1 VPTARFSTSAFWRP
15 VTDARALLRFR
26 FGSVRRPRA
35 LRWALVLVLLLTV
48 ATAVVPAFVPRAGDS
63 DQALQV
69 AVVIPT
75 AMAGFLLLSV
85 VSGIASGGGRE
96 LISRDQA
103 VAYPV
108 SAATDHLGALIMAPL
123 NIAWLLQAWA
133 LLGATA
139 FAQGG
144 SKLGYAQ
151 PLMVLWMVAATA
163 LGQLIAWT
171 AEAVRRGPFGVGIMR
186 GVLIGFGAVAL
197 GVQLAGHTADVLDRV
212 PTQWI
217 LVSGLTGFGW
227 RWVSAVA
234 LLLVIAVVSTVA
246 GAWPA
251 RWASLRMPHDE
262 QKIESGLREARP
274 DPRFDWLGM
283 LRLDRASVWRSVP
296 IRRGMTV
303 LAVGPGLVAL
313 FGDLT
318 WPTMTILP
326 GLVASGG
333 ALLFGVNVWCLDGRG
348 GLWRENLP
356 ISPRTGF
363 WVRALVIG
371 EFLGFAALITI
382 ALASVRAGIPASQE
396 AMALLC
402 TVVVVLVQVVGA
414 AMRWSGQHPYP
425 SDLRSARATPAP
437 PVVMVGYSARLALS
451 TTITGMVFSG
461 LAQVPQ
467 WWLSL
472 VVALPCLCWSFG
484 RLVRAADRWTDPA
497 RRSYVVT
504 TVAA

>member
-1 VPTARFSTSAFWRP
+1 MPTAPFSTSAFWRP
-15 VTDARALLRFR
+15 AAATRALLQFR
-26 FGSVRRPRA
+26 LGTVRRPRVLRVA
-35 LRWALVLVLLLTV
+35 LLCMVILTV
-48 ATAVVPAFVPRAGDS
+48 AAAVVPAFVSQAGAS
-63 DQALQV
+63 NQALEV

-75 AMAGFLLLSV
+75 AMAAFLVLTII
-85 VSGIASGGGRE
+85 SGIASGGGRE

-108 SAATDHLGALIMAPL
+108 SPATDHLGALIMAPL

-139 FAQGG
+139 FAFG
-144 SKLGYAQ
+144 SDDLLRLQ
-151 PLMVLWMVAATA
+151 PILLLWLLTATS
-163 LGQLIAWT
+163 LGQVLAWT
-171 AEAVRRGPFGVGIMR
+171 AETVRRGRFGIWVMR
-186 GVLIGFGAVAL
+186 GLLVTAAAVAL
-197 GVQLAGHTADVLDRV
+197 LVQLTGHVGDVLDRV
-212 PTQWI
+212 PTSWLLTQALKGWS
-217 LVSGLTGFGW
+217 LGWLGAAGLLI
-227 RWVSAVA
+227 S
-234 LLLVIAVVSTVA
+234 LIAVCVVA

-274 DPRFDWLGM
+274 DPRFGWLGM
-283 LRLDRASVWRSVP
+283 VRLDRASVWRSVP

-303 LAVGPGLVAL
+303 LAVGPGVVAL

-318 WPTMTILP
+318 WSSMTILP

-363 WVRALVIG
+363 WVRALVVG

-382 ALASVRAGIPASQE
+382 ALASIRAGIPAPEE

-402 TVVVVLVQVVGA
+402 TVLVVLVQVVGA
-414 AMRWSGQHPYP
+414 AMRWSGKNPYP

-461 LAQVPQ
+461 LAQVPL
-467 WWLSL
+467 WWLSP
-472 VVALPCLCWSFG
+472 VIALPCVCWSLG
-484 RLVRAADRWTDPA
+484 RLVRAADRWSDPV

>member
-1 VPTARFSTSAFWRP
+1 VPTAPSWTRAFWRP
-15 VTDARALLRFR
+15 VRDTWALLSFR
-26 FGSVRRPRA
+26 LGTVRRPRV
-35 LRWALVLVLLLTV
+35 LRGALVAMVLVTLAV
-48 ATAVVPAFVPRAGDS
+48 AVVPAYVP
-63 DQALQV
+63 QAHTSEQAFRLSLI
-69 AVVIPT
+69 IPT
-75 AMAGFLLLSV
+75 AMAAFLVLSI

-108 SAATDHLGALIMAPL
+108 SPATDHLGALVMAPL

-133 LLGATA
+133 LLGVAA
-139 FAQGG
+139 F
-144 SKLGYAQ
+144 SLGPDFLWKVQ
-151 PLMVLWMVAATA
+151 PVMVLWLLTATS
-163 LGQLIAWT
+163 LGQALAWT
-171 AEAVRRGPFGVGIMR
+171 AETVRRGPFGIWIMR
-186 GVLIGFGAVAL
+186 GLLVTTGVTALLVQLTGHVGDLLDKVPTGWILTKALLGGLGGL
-197 GVQLAGHTADVLDRV
+197 GVAG
-212 PTQWI
+212 
-217 LVSGLTGFGW
+217 
-227 RWVSAVA
+227 
-234 LLLVIAVVSTVA
+234 LLVGLSVVCVVA

-274 DPRFDWLGM
+274 DPRFGWLGM

-313 FGDLT
+313 LGDLT
-318 WPTMTILP
+318 WPSMTILP

-363 WVRALVIG
+363 WVRAAVVG
-371 EFLGFAALITI
+371 DFLGFAALITI
-382 ALASVRAGIPASQE
+382 ALASIRAGVPTPEE

-414 AMRWSGQHPYP
+414 AMRWSGTNPYP

-461 LAQVPQ
+461 LAQVPL
-467 WWLSL
+467 WWLSPL
-472 VVALPCLCWSFG
+472 IALPFVCWSLG
-484 RLVRAADRWTDPA
+484 RLLRAAHRWSDPF
-497 RRSYVVT
+497 RRSYVVR

>member
-1 VPTARFSTSAFWRP
+1 VPTALSSTSAFWRP
-15 VTDARALLRFR
+15 VADTRALLRFR
-26 FGSVRRPRA
+26 LGTVRRPRVLRVA
-35 LRWALVLVLLLTV
+35 LLAMGLLT
-48 ATAVVPAFVPRAGDS
+48 AAAAVVPAFIAGAHDSERAFRV
-63 DQALQV
+63 AL
-69 AVVIPT
+69 ILPT
-75 AMAGFLLLSV
+75 AMAAFLFLTV

-108 SAATDHLGALIMAPL
+108 SPATDHLGALLMAPL

-139 FAQGG
+139 YA
-144 SKLGYAQ
+144 LG
-151 PLMVLWMVAATA
+151 PGFLWKIEPVVVLWLLTATSF
-163 LGQLIAWT
+163 GQVLAWT
-171 AEAVRRGPFGVGIMR
+171 AETIRRGPFGIWIMR
-186 GVLIGFGAVAL
+186 GLLVAVASAAL
-197 GVQLAGHTADVLDRV
+197 LVQLTGHVGDVLDRV
-212 PTQWI
+212 PTQWMFTH
-217 LVSGLTGFGW
+217 GLTFDLQW
-227 RWVSAVA
+227 IEVVA
-234 LLLVIAVVSTVA
+234 LLAALTTACTVA

-274 DPRFDWLGM
+274 DPKFGWLGM
-283 LRLDRASVWRSVP
+283 VRLDRASVWRSVP

-303 LAVGPGLVAL
+303 LAVGPGVVAL

-318 WPTMTILP
+318 WPSMTILP

-363 WVRALVIG
+363 WVRALVVG
-371 EFLGFAALITI
+371 EFLGFAALVTI
-382 ALASVRAGIPASQE
+382 ALASIRAGIPDAEE
-396 AMALLC
+396 AMAMAC

-414 AMRWSGQHPYP
+414 AMRWSGRNPYP

-451 TTITGMVFSG
+451 TTLTGMLFSG
-461 LAQVPQ
+461 LAEVPV
-467 WWLSL
+467 WWFSPLM
-472 VVALPCLCWSFG
+472 ALPCVCWSLG
-484 RLVRAADRWTDPA
+484 RLFRAADRWSDPV

>member
-1 VPTARFSTSAFWRP
+1 MPTAPFSTSAFWRP
-15 VTDARALLRFR
+15 VRDTRALLSFR
-26 FGSVRRPRA
+26 VGTVRRPRVLRGA
-35 LRWALVLVLLLTV
+35 LALMLLV
-48 ATAVVPAFVPRAGDS
+48 TAAAAIVPAYVP
-63 DQALQV
+63 QARTSEQAFRIALI
-69 AVVIPT
+69 IPT
-75 AMAGFLLLSV
+75 AMAAFLLLSI

-108 SAATDHLGALIMAPL
+108 SPATDHLGALIMAPL
-123 NIAWLLQAWA
+123 NIAWLLQSWA
-133 LLGATA
+133 LLGAAA
-139 FAQGG
+139 FA
-144 SKLGYAQ
+144 LGPSFLWKVQ
-151 PLMVLWMVAATA
+151 PIMLLWLVTATA
-163 LGQLIAWT
+163 LGQVLAWT
-171 AEAVRRGPFGVGIMR
+171 AESVRRGEHGIWLMR
-186 GVLIGFGAVAL
+186 GLLVTAGLVAL
-197 GVQLAGHTADVLDRV
+197 VVQLTGHVGDLLDKV
-212 PTQWI
+212 PTGWLLTQA
-217 LVSGLTGFGW
+217 LRGGLGW
-227 RWVSAVA
+227 LGVAA
-234 LLLVIAVVSTVA
+234 LLLALTAVCVVA

-262 QKIESGLREARP
+262 QKIESGLREARR
-274 DPRFDWLGM
+274 DPRFGWLGM

-303 LAVGPGLVAL
+303 LAVGPGVVAL

-318 WPTMTILP
+318 WPSMTILP

-363 WVRALVIG
+363 WVRAWVVA

-382 ALASVRAGIPASQE
+382 ALGSVRAGVPAPEE
-396 AMALLC
+396 AMAMLC

-414 AMRWSGQHPYP
+414 AMRWSGQRPYP
-425 SDLRSARATPAP
+425 TDLRSARATPAP

-451 TTITGMVFSG
+451 TTVTGMVFSG
-461 LAQVPQ
+461 LAQVPL
-467 WWLSL
+467 WWLSPL
-472 VVALPCLCWSFG
+472 MALPLVCWSLG
-484 RLVRAADRWTDPA
+484 RLVRAANRWSDPV

>member
-1 VPTARFSTSAFWRP
+1 MPTAPSWTDAFWRP
-15 VTDARALLRFR
+15 VRDTRALLRFR
-26 FGSVRRPRA
+26 LGTVRRPRVLRVA
-35 LRWALVLVLLLTV
+35 LLAMLLITV
-48 ATAVVPAFVPRAGDS
+48 AAAIIPAYVGGAHDSERAFRV
-63 DQALQV
+63 AL
-69 AVVIPT
+69 ILPT
-75 AMAGFLLLSV
+75 AMAAFLLLSI

-133 LLGATA
+133 LLGASAYALGPA
-139 FAQGG
+139 FLW
-144 SKLGYAQ
+144 KAQ
-151 PLMVLWMVAATA
+151 PMMLLWLVTATT
-163 LGQLIAWT
+163 LGQVLAWT
-171 AEAVRRGPFGVGIMR
+171 AEAVRRGPFGIWIMR
-186 GVLIGFGAVAL
+186 GLLVVVGATALVVQLTGHVGDLLDKVPTGWILTQSLRGGLGLL
-197 GVQLAGHTADVLDRV
+197 GV
-212 PTQWI
+212 
-217 LVSGLTGFGW
+217 
-227 RWVSAVA
+227 VA
-234 LLLVIAVVSTVA
+234 LLVTIALVCTIA

-274 DPRFDWLGM
+274 DPAFGWLGM

-303 LAVGPGLVAL
+303 LAVGPGLVAI
-313 FGDLT
+313 FGDMT
-318 WPTMTILP
+318 WPTMTVLP

-363 WVRALVIG
+363 WVRALVIT
-371 EFLGFAALITI
+371 EFLGFAAVITI
-382 ALASVRAGIPASQE
+382 ALASIRAGIPAPEE

-402 TVVVVLVQVVGA
+402 TVVVVLAQVVGA
-414 AMRWSGQHPYP
+414 AMRWSGKNPYP

-461 LAQVPQ
+461 LAQVPL
-467 WWLSL
+467 WWLSPL
-472 VVALPCLCWSFG
+472 IALPFFCWSVG
-484 RLVRAADRWTDPA
+484 RLVRAANRWTDPV

>member
-1 VPTARFSTSAFWRP
+1 M
-15 VTDARALLRFR
+15 
-26 FGSVRRPRA
+26 
-35 LRWALVLVLLLTV
+35 VLL
-48 ATAVVPAFVPRAGDS
+48 TAAAAIVPAFVQGARDS
-63 DQALQV
+63 DQAFQV
-69 AVVIPT
+69 LLVIPT
-75 AMAGFLLLSV
+75 AMAAFLFLTI

-108 SAATDHLGALIMAPL
+108 SPATDHLGALIMAPL

-133 LLGATA
+133 LLGASA
-139 FAQGG
+139 Y
-144 SKLGYAQ
+144 SLGPTYLWKAQ
-151 PLMVLWMVAATA
+151 PVMVLWLVAATS
-163 LGQLIAWT
+163 LGQVLAWT
-171 AEAVRRGPFGVGIMR
+171 AETVRRGPFGIWIMR
-186 GVLIGFGAVAL
+186 GVLVAAGVTAL
-197 GVQLAGHTADVLDRV
+197 LVQLTGHVGDVLDRV
-212 PTQWI
+212 PTRWVFTQ
-217 LVSGLTGFGW
+217 GLTFDL
-227 RWVSAVA
+227 RWVEVVA
-234 LLLVIAVVSTVA
+234 LLVVLTLVCTVA

-274 DPRFDWLGM
+274 DPKFGWLGM
-283 LRLDRASVWRSVP
+283 VRLDRASVWRSVP

-303 LAVGPGLVAL
+303 LAVGPGVVAL

-363 WVRALVIG
+363 WVRALVVG

-382 ALASVRAGIPASQE
+382 ALASIRAGVPAPEE

-414 AMRWSGQHPYP
+414 AMRWSGQNPYP

-437 PVVMVGYSARLALS
+437 PVVMVGYSARLAMS

-461 LAQVPQ
+461 LAQVPL
-467 WWLSL
+467 WWLSPL
-472 VVALPCLCWSFG
+472 VALPCVCWSLG
-484 RLVRAADRWTDPA
+484 RLFRAADRWSDPF

>member
-1 VPTARFSTSAFWRP
+1 MPTAPSSTSAFWRP
-15 VTDARALLRFR
+15 VADTRALLQFR
-26 FGSVRRPRA
+26 LGTVRRPRV
-35 LRWALVLVLLLTV
+35 LRAALLLMVLATV
-48 ATAVVPAFVPRAGDS
+48 AAAIVPAFVPKAGVS

-75 AMAGFLLLSV
+75 AMAAFLFLAV

-139 FAQGG
+139 FAFGPDY
-144 SKLGYAQ
+144 LLPLQ
-151 PLMVLWMVAATA
+151 PVMVLWLLTATS
-163 LGQLIAWT
+163 LGQVLAWT
-171 AEAVRRGPFGVGIMR
+171 AETVRRGTYGIWIMR
-186 GVLIGFGAVAL
+186 GLLVATGAVAL
-197 GVQLAGHTADVLDRV
+197 VVQLTGHVGDVLDRV
-212 PTQWI
+212 PTGWI
-217 LVSGLTGFGW
+217 LTHALEGW
-227 RWVSAVA
+227 SLAWLGAVA
-234 LLLVIAVVSTVA
+234 LLLGLTLVCTVA

-274 DPRFDWLGM
+274 DPRFGWLGM

-303 LAVGPGLVAL
+303 LAVGPGIVAL

-363 WVRALVIG
+363 WVRATVVG

-382 ALASVRAGIPASQE
+382 ALASIRAGVPAPEE

-414 AMRWSGQHPYP
+414 AMRWSGKNPYP

-461 LAQVPQ
+461 LAQVPL
-467 WWLSL
+467 WWLSPL
-472 VVALPCLCWSFG
+472 IALPCICWSLG
-484 RLVRAADRWTDPA
+484 RLVRAADRWSDPV

>member
-1 VPTARFSTSAFWRP
+1 VPTARSSTSAFWRP
-15 VTDARALLRFR
+15 VADTRALLRFR
-26 FGSVRRPRA
+26 LGTVRRPQV
-35 LRWALVLVLLLTV
+35 LRWALVMMGLLT
-48 ATAVVPAFVPRAGDS
+48 AGAAVVPAFVPNAGDS

-75 AMAGFLLLSV
+75 AMAGFLFLSV
-85 VSGIASGGGRE
+85 ISGIASGGGRE

-108 SAATDHLGALIMAPL
+108 SPATDHLGALIMAPL

-139 FAQGG
+139 FSFRPGE
-144 SKLGYAQ
+144 LLTVQ
-151 PLMVLWMVAATA
+151 PVMVLWLLTATS
-163 LGQLIAWT
+163 LGQVLAWT
-171 AEAVRRGPFGVGIMR
+171 AETVRRGPFGIWIMR
-186 GVLIGFGAVAL
+186 ALLVTTGAVAL
-197 GVQLAGHTADVLDRV
+197 VVQLTGHVGDVLDRV
-212 PTQWI
+212 PTSWVLTQ
-217 LVSGLTGFGW
+217 GLAGW
-227 RWVSAVA
+227 SLAWVGIVA
-234 LLLVIAVVSTVA
+234 LLVALCVVCVVA

-251 RWASLRMPHDE
+251 RWAGLRMPHDE

-274 DPRFDWLGM
+274 DPRFGWLGM

-313 FGDLT
+313 LGDLT
-318 WPTMTILP
+318 WPSMTILP

-363 WVRALVIG
+363 WVRAMVVG

-382 ALASVRAGIPASQE
+382 ALASIRAGVPSPEE

-414 AMRWSGQHPYP
+414 AMRWSGTNPYP

-451 TTITGMVFSG
+451 TTVTGMIFSG
-461 LAQVPQ
+461 LAQVPL
-467 WWLSL
+467 WWLSPL
-472 VVALPCLCWSFG
+472 VALPFVCWSLG
-484 RLVRAADRWTDPA
+484 RLFRAADRWSDPF